1 MAGGRVGARAVRESA
16 QTPVSAD
23 ASTSTS
29 TSTSA
34 AASPP
39 VVAGRQAARPAE
51 LRGLASAPSSR
62 ASSSSTGGLSRQASL
77 PARAVAR
84 ETPEAPVDVFNRTM
98 RHVNAWRAV
107 AERERKLE
115 ALGPEHKGLSPEREM
130 RYACDA
136 IASIQTCLQALA
148 AMKRQQE
155 IPPGWDVDGR
165 EAELLQ
171 LLIVAADIG
180 VCTRHETLN
189 KLADQDA
196 VFRAQRSGTAEAET
210 VSGPDGPRPDTIEEP
225 EPAGATAPSPS
236 EHTAISP
243 LSALEREPGTIQAWL
258 AEFTSCRSALDQ
270 IIRRAEVCGAPR
282 TVQTALD
289 TMLPNAIYDKLRCCS
304 GLQALHGI
312 LAAASAN
319 RFVELSR
326 QMALPDL
333 AVRADE
339 LLAAWHKENAAMEA
353 AVDALV
359 VHGAPDKPTQRLT
372 PKALDGHQAVIEAY
386 AEGLDRV
393 GLNLCLDA
401 AADIEMDDADGVW
414 RSMMEVV
421 HAISAYKA
429 SLLELSETAGRAKTQ
444 PEAPQPEPESSEAA
458 PEPALSEPPPAARPA
473 GASGGTRR
481 KHRKPGMR
489 AAGPSVPEPVS
500 ARALVSADTRTVA
513 QKQADTLLRRCRID
527 RATVAQL
534 GGNIVELAQRLGE
547 DTRLV
552 LSALNDRTRDAVIA
566 AKFIWGSVGRWFGEP
581 DRVRS
586 AKASLHAGDHDRIGR
601 LTNWLG
607 ALELIERHMAPLEA
621 DMLKRDRYPK
631 AKHLEKLLQAKGIEF
646 VGGPGRLP
654 PTEDVNAVGT
664 LFGMRIQFK
673 PLSNRDQVAPWFVHL
688 HTNRPVTAQALPTL
702 AFEDFTAVHLKT
714 DRDKNKGAQW
724 EAAMRALGYTEAK
737 VHRAAI
743 GEALLHKL
751 FAQAAKQPK
760 RNKGGV
766 RPAG

>member
-1 MAGGRVGARAVRESA
+1 M
-16 QTPVSAD
+16 
-23 ASTSTS
+23 
-29 TSTSA
+29 
-34 AASPP
+34 
-39 VVAGRQAARPAE
+39 
-51 LRGLASAPSSR
+51 
-62 ASSSSTGGLSRQASL
+62 
-77 PARAVAR
+77 
-84 ETPEAPVDVFNRTM
+84 DVFNRTM

-155 IPPGWDVDGR
+155 IPPGWEVDGR

-210 VSGPDGPRPDTIEEP
+210 VSGPDGPRPDTIEAP

-236 EHTAISP
+236 EHAAISP
-243 LSALEREPGTIQAWL
+243 LSALEREPGKIQAWL

-270 IIRRAEVCGAPR
+270 IIRRAEVCGASR

-304 GLQALHGI
+304 GMQALHGI

-421 HAISAYKA
+421 HAISTRLQHNFGYYPQNPPTSDGTATA
-429 SLLELSETAGRAKTQ
+429 MFRTMINRATRNVRDPAEPAAAPAVWWFSQLLSRVREQDRFVFDWTTNGTAGGFKLDGTGDHHQSNLCFRYHTHALN
-444 PEAPQPEPESSEAA
+444 PRLGNRFFLASDSYSHLGGWLEGAFMSAINAVAGLVVAA
-458 PEPALSEPPPAARPA
+458 NGGNAGALSNAARDVVT
-473 GASGGTRR
+473 G
-481 KHRKPGMR
+481 
-489 AAGPSVPEPVS
+489 
-500 ARALVSADTRTVA
+500 
-513 QKQADTLLRRCRID
+513 LRP
-527 RATVAQL
+527 
-534 GGNIVELAQRLGE
+534 
-547 DTRLV
+547 
-552 LSALNDRTRDAVIA
+552 IA
-566 AKFIWGSVGRWFGEP
+566 P
-581 DRVRS
+581 
-586 AKASLHAGDHDRIGR
+586 
-601 LTNWLG
+601 
-607 ALELIERHMAPLEA
+607 
-621 DMLKRDRYPK
+621 
-631 AKHLEKLLQAKGIEF
+631 
-646 VGGPGRLP
+646 
-654 PTEDVNAVGT
+654 
-664 LFGMRIQFK
+664 
-673 PLSNRDQVAPWFVHL
+673 
-688 HTNRPVTAQALPTL
+688 
-702 AFEDFTAVHLKT
+702 
-714 DRDKNKGAQW
+714 
-724 EAAMRALGYTEAK
+724 
-737 VHRAAI
+737 
-743 GEALLHKL
+743 
-751 FAQAAKQPK
+751 
-760 RNKGGV
+760 
-766 RPAG
+766 

>member
-29 TSTSA
+29 A

-39 VVAGRQAARPAE
+39 AAAARQAARPAE

-155 IPPGWDVDGR
+155 IPPGWDVDGQ

-210 VSGPDGPRPDTIEEP
+210 VSGPDGPRPDTIEAP

-236 EHTAISP
+236 EHAAISP
-243 LSALEREPGTIQAWL
+243 LSALEREPGKIQAWL

-270 IIRRAEVCGAPR
+270 IIRRAEVCGASR

-304 GLQALHGI
+304 GMQALHGI

-359 VHGAPDKPTQRLT
+359 MHGAPDKPTQRLT

-473 GASGGTRR
+473 GASGGMRR

-500 ARALVSADTRTVA
+500 ARAGPRGHAHRGTKAGRYA
-513 QKQADTLLRRCRID
+513 AETL
-527 RATVAQL
+527 
-534 GGNIVELAQRLGE
+534 
-547 DTRLV
+547 
-552 LSALNDRTRDAVIA
+552 
-566 AKFIWGSVGRWFGEP
+566 P
-581 DRVRS
+581 DRS
-586 AKASLHAGDHDRIGR
+586 
-601 LTNWLG
+601 
-607 ALELIERHMAPLEA
+607 RH
-621 DMLKRDRYPK
+621 R
-631 AKHLEKLLQAKGIEF
+631 
-646 VGGPGRLP
+646 GPAR
-654 PTEDVNAVGT
+654 
-664 LFGMRIQFK
+664 RQ
-673 PLSNRDQVAPWFVHL
+673 
-688 HTNRPVTAQALPTL
+688 
-702 AFEDFTAVHLKT
+702 
-714 DRDKNKGAQW
+714 
-724 EAAMRALGYTEAK
+724 
-737 VHRAAI
+737 HR
-743 GEALLHKL
+743 
-751 FAQAAKQPK
+751 
-760 RNKGGV
+760 
-766 RPAG
+766 